1 MSSESATTFPPSI
14 AEHAPETGP
23 AGPGDLEDR
32 FLQFADLCATFN
44 RTILRS
50 TGGRSSVTPRWDVQR
65 NLAFSRL
72 VFGKWGV
79 ETLLVLYTNDSGLGF
94 EALRRSIGA
103 ISPRVLSIKLRTLQ
117 DFDLV
122 RREVLSTRPPRVNYS
137 LTPSGHALA
146 KMAGPIFLYL
156 DRCRRRAPTPT
167 AGGSV
172 VRGRPASPGRSL
184 LSPRGMETPASWSGA
199 DETFVFEEPSGDPV
213 RVVRGVP
220 EGDHDDLSTK
230 GHVKRRH
237 VKLGRPDRDIDS
249 RAVGGCSQDVDDL
262 EPEVARS
269 P

>member
-14 AEHAPETGP
+14 TEHAPETGT

-32 FLQFADLCATFN
+32 FLQFADVCATFN

-50 TGGRSSVTPRWDVQR
+50 MGGRTDLTARGDVQR

-122 RREVLSTRPPRVNYS
+122 RREVLSTRPPRVDYS
-137 LTPSGHALA
+137 LTPSGQALA

-156 DRCRRRAPTPT
+156 DRCRRGASAPTT
-167 AGGSV
+167 GGPV
-172 VRGRPASPGRSL
+172 VRGRPAPPGRSL
-184 LSPRGMETPASWSGA
+184 LPRSGLETPPSWSGA
-199 DETFVFEEPSGDPV
+199 DETFVFEEPSRDQV
-213 RVVRGVP
+213 RVLKRVP
-220 EGDHDDLSTK
+220 ASERDESSKK
-230 GHVKRRH
+230 GH
-237 VKLGRPDRDIDS
+237 
-249 RAVGGCSQDVDDL
+249 AQ
-262 EPEVARS
+262 
-269 P
+269 